1 LFQSAGCPSGTQYY
15 GQYQLYNPYSVTM
28 VNGHPSRLPFCGN
41 VIPSNLISN
50 LPVVKM
56 INSYLPNPN
65 TGSVA
70 GNPNATGNNFIYEAG
85 TYNTYREVTN
95 RYDYAVNNADHIFFR
110 WSRGH
115 YTTRNTTF
123 LQNNFIA
130 YHQDKWIDTGALGW
144 SHILSPRTFVDVTVG
159 ATSYNGGG
167 FTYPSLQQYKPSDLG
182 LPTYVDQYAGNY
194 AQFPILSI
202 SGYQQIGGSYFN
214 NPIYRTLAFRGNLTT
229 VAGSSTWRAGA
240 EWRQQNVVIGGP
252 GTSNTTLGPSGQY
265 SFDDTY
271 VQQNDGT
278 NNAFPTTNTGL
289 PYASFLLGI
298 QSTSTATTVPQ
309 TSRSNPYYAFYAG
322 DTWRVPRKLTLIP
335 GVRFEFEYGP
345 TEKHNRQIVGWDP
358 NAQLTFAPAVQTAY
372 QATLATVTA
381 AQRAVLPASLPLQG
395 GPIYA
400 GVNGASTRQWENNW
414 RFLPRIGA
422 AYSINST
429 TVVRAGAGFYFDTLN
444 VLNESSTIDTDG
456 FAATTGPVA

>member
-1 LFQSAGCPSGTQYY
+1 
-15 GQYQLYNPYSVTM
+15 M

-309 TSRSNPYYAFYAG
+309 TSRSRFGGSVIASPRSRSPL
-322 DTWRVPRKLTLIP
+322 WRL
-335 GVRFEFEYGP
+335 
-345 TEKHNRQIVGWDP
+345 
-358 NAQLTFAPAVQTAY
+358 
-372 QATLATVTA
+372 
-381 AQRAVLPASLPLQG
+381 
-395 GPIYA
+395 
-400 GVNGASTRQWENNW
+400 STRE
-414 RFLPRIGA
+414 RF
-422 AYSINST
+422 
-429 TVVRAGAGFYFDTLN
+429 
-444 VLNESSTIDTDG
+444 
-456 FAATTGPVA
+456 GPSERRKEV